1 MQADEPV
8 SRNAFDAMIW
18 FLACRNRVVFNVFGL
33 VDMGI
38 NWAKAGEPFVEKVGG
53 ERKMGNLAY

>member
-1 MQADEPV
+1 
-8 SRNAFDAMIW
+8 MIW